1 VGFRAIPWDDRSETL
16 KGTPRVSPIARLLLG
31 LALLSFAA
39 CAKQPPA
46 NDAEA
51 QADFRELND
60 PIEPT
65 NRFFYRVNDTIDTY
79 ALRPAAV
86 AYRDVVPGAV
96 RRPIHNVL
104 NNLGAPAMFAND
116 VLSAKPRRA
125 GDSLMRFLINTT
137 AGAGGLFDVAT
148 GWGYPDHNSDFGMT
162 LALWGVGQGPFL
174 FLPVLGPSNPRDA
187 VGFGANT
194 VLDPLTWASFGG
206 STAVNLTRYGATAL
220 DTRER
225 LIEPVD
231 QIKRSA
237 LDPYATFRSL
247 ARQNRADEVAKA
259 GQDGAATVPAW
270 FPRPAQ

>member
-1 VGFRAIPWDDRSETL
+1 ML
-16 KGTPRVSPIARLLLG
+16 PIARLLFGL
-31 LALLSFAA
+31 LALSVAA
-39 CAKQPPA
+39 CAARPPA
-46 NDAEA
+46 GDAEA

-104 NNLGAPAMFAND
+104 VNLGTPAMFAND

-148 GWGYPDHNSDFGMT
+148 GWGYPDHNSDFGLT
-162 LALWGVGQGPFL
+162 LALWGVGEGPFL
-174 FLPVLGPSNPRDA
+174 FLPIIGPSNPRDA
-187 VGFGANT
+187 VGFGAN
-194 VLDPLTWASFGG
+194 VALDPLTWASFGG
-206 STAVNLTRYGATAL
+206 STAVNLTRYGANAL

-225 LIEPVD
+225 FIEPVD
-231 QIKRSA
+231 SIKRSA

-247 ARQNRADEVAKA
+247 SRQNRTDEIAKA
-259 GQDGAATVPAW
+259 GQDRPATVPAW
-270 FPRPAQ
+270 FPRPAQASAQQ

>member
-1 VGFRAIPWDDRSETL
+1 
-16 KGTPRVSPIARLLLG
+16 VSPIARLLLG

-148 GWGYPDHNSDFGMT
+148 GWGYPDHNSDFGMI

-194 VLDPLTWASFGG
+194 LLDPLTWASFGG
-206 STAVNLTRYGATAL
+206 STAVNLSRYGATAL

>member
-1 VGFRAIPWDDRSETL
+1 
-16 KGTPRVSPIARLLLG
+16 VSPFARLLLG
-31 LALLSFAA
+31 LALLTVAA
-39 CAKQPPA
+39 CADRPPA
-46 NDAEA
+46 GDTEA

-65 NRFFYRVNDTIDTY
+65 NRFFYKVNDAIDTY

-104 NNLGAPAMFAND
+104 TNVGTPAMFAND

-125 GDSLMRFLINTT
+125 GDDMMRFLINTT
-137 AGAGGLFDVAT
+137 AGGLGLFDVAT
-148 GWGYPDHNSDFGMT
+148 GWGYPEHNVDFGLT
-162 LALWGVGQGPFL
+162 LALWGVEGGPFL
-174 FLPVLGPSNPRDA
+174 YLPIIGPSNPRDA

-194 VLDPLTWASFGG
+194 VLDLLTWASFGG
-206 STAVNLTRYGATAL
+206 STAVNLTRYGVTAL

-225 LIEPVD
+225 FIDPIDSV
-231 QIKRSA
+231 KRSA

-247 ARQNRADEVAKA
+247 YRQNRTDEVSRAR
-259 GQDGAATVPAW
+259 QDSPATVPAW
-270 FPRPAQ
+270 FPQPSH